1 MRELLHG
8 AQSASTVDPDNT
20 FGVKK
25 KQASKDL
32 PAIRAELFSLQERLW
47 AEQKR
52 AVLVVLQG
60 MDTSGKD
67 GTIAHVMSGLDPTG
81 VHVYGFKVP
90 TPEELRHDFLW
101 RIRKHVPP
109 TGMVGVFNR
118 SHYEDVLVVLVDNLA
133 PPDVVERRY
142 GRINRFEA
150 ELASAGVT
158 MVKVMLHISFEE
170 QRRRLI
176 ARLEEP
182 TKHWKFSAADIDKRA
197 QWGEYMQAYDIVLS
211 RCSPPSAPWYVVP
224 ADAKWFRNYAV
235 SYLLLETLREMNPRY
250 PQRKLNVPR
259 LLASLQASSST
270 VAPG

>member
-1 MRELLHG
+1 MRELLQG
-8 AQSASTVDPDNT
+8 AHSVSTMDPDNT

-25 KQASKDL
+25 KRASKEL
-32 PAIRAELFSLQERLW
+32 PAIRAELLSLQERLW

-60 MDTSGKD
+60 TDTSGKD
-67 GTIAHVMSGLDPTG
+67 GTIAHVMTGLDPTG
-81 VHVYGFKVP
+81 VHVHGFKVP

-101 RIRKHVPP
+101 RIRKQVPSI
-109 TGMVGVFNR
+109 GMIGVFNR
-118 SHYEDVLVVLVDNLA
+118 SHYEDVVVVRVDNLA

-142 GRINRFEA
+142 GKINRFEA
-150 ELASAGVT
+150 DLALAGVR

-170 QRRRLI
+170 QRRRLV
-176 ARLEEP
+176 ARLDDP

-197 QWGEYMQAYDIVLS
+197 QWDQYMKAYGIVLE

-235 SYLLLETLREMNPRY
+235 SHLLLETLREMNPRY
-250 PQRKLNVPR
+250 PRPRLNVPR
-259 LLASLQASSST
+259 LLARLQAD
-270 VAPG
+270 